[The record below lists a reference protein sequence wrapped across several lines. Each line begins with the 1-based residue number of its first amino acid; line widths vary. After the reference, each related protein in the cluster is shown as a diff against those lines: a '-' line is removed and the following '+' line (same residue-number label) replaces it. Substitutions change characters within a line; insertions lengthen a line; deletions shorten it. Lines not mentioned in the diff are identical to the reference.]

1 MASWVCSVELP
12 EEALHCKNWEGGARV
27 LMAVGRPEDVALKY
41 SVKVGVARAL
51 GAWLSRRAAF
61 TRESQKRGAGM
72 PLREAR
78 VASTAPKASREG
90 LERELA
96 QDVGGTRLARAL
108 VKMGGAAS
116 VTGAGALTRHP
127 PLAMEKEV
135 SRVCPVAGRELNE
148 PP

>member
-1 MASWVCSVELP
+1 M
-12 EEALHCKNWEGGARV
+12 
-27 LMAVGRPEDVALKY
+27 MAVGRPEDVALKY
-41 SVKVGVARAL
+41 SVKEGEAWVL
-51 GAWLSRRAAF
+51 GAWLSRPAAF

-78 VASTAPKASREG
+78 VVSTAPKASWEG

-96 QDVGGTRLARAL
+96 QDVGGTRLTRAL
-108 VKMGGAAS
+108 VNTGGAAS
-116 VTGAGALTRHP
+116 VTGVGALTRHP
-127 PLAMEKEV
+127 PLEMEKEV